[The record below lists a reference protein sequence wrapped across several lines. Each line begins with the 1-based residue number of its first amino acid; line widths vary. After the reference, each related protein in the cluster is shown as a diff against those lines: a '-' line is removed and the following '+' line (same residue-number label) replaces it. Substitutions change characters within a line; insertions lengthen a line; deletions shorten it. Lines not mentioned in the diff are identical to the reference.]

1 MLPQHGGVPNF
12 RMRISGPFLLSL
24 LLVLIT
30 GLLLSMS
37 FSITAD
43 EGDLAAQNRV
53 RLTLIITLLLS
64 AFILLAGSARM
75 WHPPLWKHGH
85 SQRKHRQRRGHHS
98 GQHHHRR

>member
-12 RMRISGPFLLSL
+12 RKRISGPFLLLL

-30 GLLLSMS
+30 GSLLFMS
-37 FSITAD
+37 FSLTAD
-43 EGDLAAQNRV
+43 EGDFAAQNRK
-53 RLTLIITLLLS
+53 RLTLIFTLLLS

-85 SQRKHRQRRGHHS
+85 SRRKHRRRGHHS
-98 GQHHHRR
+98 EHHRHRH